1 MKNILNAFL
10 LIGLLSSAAYGQ
22 GVQVEKADTNYNAK
36 KSKTTI
42 TIENGN
48 VSVED
53 EDGEDTTRITW
64 GNKRIIIVDND
75 ETDTIEIKK
84 EVKQRF
90 NHFAGIDLGVNGF
103 LSDKQSFDLQ
113 KDAQFMDLDYSKS
126 FTVSLNFFEEYIPI
140 FKEKFGI
147 STGLGFEFTKYSL
160 SRDVSLFTN
169 SDTTF
174 GFTDSTKSIQKNIFK
189 TEMINWPIMLET
201 NLGKDA
207 KHSFHLAAGGMLS
220 YRLGAKTKQLY
231 SQDGKDFKSKDRAD
245 FNTNPFMFSLVA
257 RVGYG
262 NFTIFANYSLTPLFE
277 DNHGPEI
284 YPFSIGISLA
294 SF

>member
-1 MKNILNAFL
+1 MKKILNTI
-10 LIGLLSSAAYGQ
+10 LITSLLSSAAYGQ
-22 GVQVEKADTNYNAK
+22 GVQVEKADTNYNAQ

-113 KDAQFMDLDYSKS
+113 KDAQFMDLDYARS
-126 FTVSLNFFEEYIPI
+126 FTISLNFFEQYIPI
-140 FKEKFGI
+140 FNEKFGI
-147 STGLGFEFTKYSL
+147 STGLGFEFTKYAL
-160 SRDVSLFTN
+160 SRDISIYADK
-169 SDTTF
+169 DTTF
-174 GFTDSTKSIQKNIFK
+174 GFTDSSKSIQKNLFK

-207 KHSFHLAAGGMLS
+207 KHSFHLAAGGMVS
-220 YRLGAKTKQLY
+220 YRLGAKTKQKY
-231 SQDGKDFKSKDRAD
+231 SQGGTDFKSKDRGD